1 MNEVVTINTDN
12 YATMAKAMGVP
23 TMSTDKKTNVLNRF
37 RLWHNPTMG
46 KDINSQGKEI
56 TTEVVDGGSYRL
68 EEVGDPS
75 TFFFSKNVKFRP
87 FMQRFMYKR
96 YTAYKNVKEGEKNG
110 FYTNSILAD
119 TLNIDLKDDAGTFNC
134 GKPAGFVKDFQALPD
149 SVKQSIRDIKRYR
162 VLFGTVTLLEPIK
175 AIDGK
180 EVEEELISFPA
191 IWEVTNRDDYKAL
204 GDVFSKFAK
213 MERLPLQHNIDLT
226 DPVPHKGN
234 NGSTYY
240 TSSVKLD
247 LTNKLDIAEEDHKL
261 FGDFMDWIKMHND
274 GIIDK
279 WDLAVA
285 ERQDTLSP
293 EDMKTVDDFIDVEM
307 ESANA

>member
-75 TFFFSKNVKFRP
+75 TFFFSKKVMFRP

-110 FYTNSILAD
+110 FYTNSVLAD
-119 TLNIDLKDDAGTFNC
+119 NLNRFEG
-134 GKPAGFVKDFQALPD
+134 
-149 SVKQSIRDIKRYR
+149 
-162 VLFGTVTLLEPIK
+162 
-175 AIDGK
+175 
-180 EVEEELISFPA
+180 
-191 IWEVTNRDDYKAL
+191 
-204 GDVFSKFAK
+204 
-213 MERLPLQHNIDLT
+213 
-226 DPVPHKGN
+226 
-234 NGSTYY
+234 
-240 TSSVKLD
+240 
-247 LTNKLDIAEEDHKL
+247 
-261 FGDFMDWIKMHND
+261 
-274 GIIDK
+274 
-279 WDLAVA
+279 
-285 ERQDTLSP
+285 
-293 EDMKTVDDFIDVEM
+293 
-307 ESANA
+307 